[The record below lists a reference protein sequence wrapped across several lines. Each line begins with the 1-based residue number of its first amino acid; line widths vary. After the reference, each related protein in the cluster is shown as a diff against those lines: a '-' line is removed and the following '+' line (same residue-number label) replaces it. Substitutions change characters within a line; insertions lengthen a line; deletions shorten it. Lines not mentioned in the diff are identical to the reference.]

1 MKKVGV
7 ALVMVLALCLL
18 PLSSVKAETKADVEN
33 RLDQIEKE
41 IAALKK
47 EVSGQKEAWEKNMG
61 FLKSIKLGGEVRTR
75 WEIQNNFDFAKN
87 NTDDFF
93 LMRTRFSIEATP
105 IDNLRIFIQA
115 QDARVWG
122 DEENGLNGWS
132 RGGDSESQRTAS
144 DDRID
149 LKQGYFD
156 LQNIGGL
163 PVTVRVGRQ
172 VLSYGDERLV
182 GANDW
187 SNFGRSFDA
196 LKLIINPAEGAQ
208 VDVFYSKVVESI
220 RDNRLDE
227 DSDIDFYGIYGTTTN
242 FADVGIKTFDL
253 YALILRDNGFNNDD
267 NEKPGVLKF
276 PAEVDHKIKNQGN
289 STIYTVGARM
299 AGVIPVIEAIDYNL
313 EYAAQYGTIGSA
325 DNYKAVKD
333 AKGNIKKDKDGK
345 DIYKKDGTIPSS
357 NLNAWAVHS
366 EVGYSMPDFMMK
378 PRIAAFF
385 NYATGDA
392 VPGDKRNT
400 TFVNLFP
407 TNHDKYGMIDF
418 MRWQNMQDIGGN
430 LTITPIESLTA
441 KIAYHR
447 LWLAKKNDAWYGSPR
462 RDIFFVT
469 NANRKGDGDNNVG
482 DEIDLLLKYTYNKY
496 VALEAGYSVF
506 FAGDLVKR
514 GGTADD
520 GGKAIQNHK
529 TEANWGYVQAKI
541 GF

>member
-7 ALVMVLALCLL
+7 ALVIVLALCLL

-47 EVSGQKEAWEKNMG
+47 EVTGQKEAWEKNLS

-75 WEIQNNFDFAKN
+75 WEIQNNFNFAKN

-93 LMRTRFSIEATP
+93 LMRTRFSIEASP
-105 IDNLRIFIQA
+105 IENLKIFIEA

-122 DEENGLNGWS
+122 DERDGVIFGKP
-132 RGGDSESQRTAS
+132 RGGDWESQRTTAD
-144 DDRID
+144 DDRLD
-149 LKQGYFD
+149 LKQGYFE

-163 PVTVRVGRQ
+163 PIAARVGRQ

-182 GANDW
+182 GANNW
-187 SNFGRSFDA
+187 SNYGRSFDA
-196 LKLIINPAEGAQ
+196 LKLIIHPAENVQ
-208 VDVFYSKVVESI
+208 VDVFYSKVVETI
-220 RDNRLDE
+220 KNNRLDE
-227 DSDIDFYGIYGTTTN
+227 DEDVDFYGVYGTTSN
-242 FADVGIKTFDL
+242 FQDIGLKAFDL
-253 YALILRDNGFNNDD
+253 YCLVLRDNGLNNSG
-267 NEKPGVLKF
+267 KPATLVF
-276 PAEVDHKIKNQGN
+276 PGGLIKGLDADSNA
-289 STIYTVGARM
+289 TIWTIGARA
-299 AGVIPVIEAIDYNL
+299 AGVIPIIEAIDYNI
-313 EYAAQYGTIGSA
+313 EYAHQYGQIA
-325 DNYKAVKD
+325 
-333 AKGNIKKDKDGK
+333 
-345 DIYKKDGTIPSS
+345 SS
-357 NLNAWAVHS
+357 SLDAWALHS
-366 EVGYSMPDFMMK
+366 EVGFSLPDFMMK

-392 VPGDKRNT
+392 VAGDKRNT

-430 LTITPIESLTA
+430 LTVTPIESLTA

-447 LWLAKKNDAWYGSPR
+447 LWLAKKNDAWYGSPTEANLR
-462 RDIFFVT
+462 NTFFAT
-469 NANRKGDGDNNVG
+469 NSNRKGDGDNNVG
-482 DEIDLLLKYTYNKY
+482 DEIDLLLTYNYNKY

-506 FAGDLVKR
+506 FAGDLIKR
-514 GGTADD
+514 GGTDLTD
-520 GGKAIQNHK
+520 GGKAVDNHK
-529 TEANWGYVQAKI
+529 TEANWGYIQAKI